1 MIDPELAVDADRQL
15 MDEGVILTTFGADRV
30 VQEREQRKDLIQ
42 HFHDYQVE
50 WLKSH
55 YDIELEPQLEEL
67 IVRFLHDTANS
78 FMMEMD
84 REKR

>member
-1 MIDPELAVDADRQL
+1 MIKREIDHIADTGRKVEQTA
-15 MDEGVILTTFGADRV
+15 EIAQN
-30 VQEREQRKDLIQ
+30 VQNGDLIQRKDLIQ

-67 IVRFLHDTANS
+67 IVRFLHDTANC